1 MMHIKIFKVAK
12 SNGTPKAFTV
22 KVNGKKFPRGYSNWY
37 FVDSPYDAMQLAYFE
52 YLDTKN

>member
-1 MMHIKIFKVAK
+1 MHIKIFKVAK

-22 KVNGKKFPRGYSNWY
+22 KVNGQKFPKGYRNWY
-37 FVDSPYDAMQLAYFE
+37 FVDSPNEAKQLALFE